1 MAIPSP
7 LNPLNLLNPLN
18 PATQWLPWRY
28 RSLRCNAPL
37 NLGTFPQMT
46 LENFP
51 IFFYNKK
58 KSINEQRRSFY
69 ETA

>member
-1 MAIPSP
+1 LLLQIMFAVHAAGVSISCHAVAPIGPKGPS
-7 LNPLNLLNPLN
+7 NL
-18 PATQWLPWRY
+18 R
-28 RSLRCNAPL
+28 
-37 NLGTFPQMT
+37 TFPKMT